1 MSRPLPAQLDPIAL
15 ATLGDGLAGTVS
27 LLTMERLK
35 GVVERLVEHDA
46 RVSLRCAKLASGI
59 HLLTGVVSA
68 RFQMICQRCLGGV
81 NINIDRNFELALVNS
96 DVEAARI
103 QDDYETHEL
112 KKGRLVTS
120 ELIEDELLLSLPIIP
135 MHAHESACDPA
146 MLHILRHNSK
156 EPGNQPST
164 NPFEVLK
171 NLKLN

>member
-1 MSRPLPAQLDPIAL
+1 MSGSLPSQLDPIEL
-15 ATLGDGLAGTVS
+15 AALGDGLAGTVS

-35 GVVERLVEHDA
+35 GVTERIVEHDA
-46 RVSLRCAKLASGI
+46 QVSLRCSGLASGI

-68 RFQMICQRCLGGV
+68 RVQMICQRCLGLA
-81 NINIDRNFELALVNS
+81 NINIDRDFELALVNS
-96 DVEAARI
+96 DVEAALI
-103 QDDYETHEL
+103 QDDYETYEL

-135 MHAHESACDPA
+135 MHAHESDCDPA

-156 EPGNQPST
+156 ERGNRQST

-171 NLKLN
+171 NLKLK